1 MLDRI
6 FYSIGF
12 GFIFGIFASSFFILN
27 LYLLLL
33 FLIICL
39 ILIFIFKYVFY
50 NKWGLV
56 ASFFFL
62 FLCLGIYYF
71 SIFEN
76 KIKYDLDDSLNQK
89 VSLNAKIVSDIEV
102 RDLDIR
108 FVVKVP
114 DKNSKILVKTE
125 SKNDFNYGDVVIL
138 EGELLKPQNFITDN
152 GKEFDYVNYLK
163 KDNILYTLNTDKIKI
178 LESNKGNFIKSFLYK
193 IKNTFLAKVNNLI
206 FPYESTLLGGLI
218 LGEKSSFPEDLQA
231 DFIKTGTI
239 HIVALSGY
247 NVTIISEWFM
257 KLLYFLPTLFAFY
270 GGILVIILFVIMTGG
285 EATAVRAG
293 IMAIL
298 VLVARNL
305 GRNYDVLRAILI
317 TIVLMLLFNPYL
329 LYFDVSFQLS
339 FISTIAVIFL
349 TPRIE
354 KYFQFITPRFN
365 LRDIVSVTFS
375 AYIFVLPFVLYKMG
389 NLSLIALP
397 ANILV
402 LPFIPITMLL
412 GFLSGILAF
421 ISFYLALPFAYITH
435 LFLYYELSIIKLFA
449 SIPLSSFVIP
459 NFPII
464 LTILIY
470 LYFIY
475 FLFGKGIKAFF
486 KEDFT

>member
-6 FYSIGF
+6 FYSISL
-12 GFIFGIFASSFFILN
+12 GFIFGIFLSSFFILN
-27 LYLLLL
+27 IYLLLL
-33 FLIICL
+33 SLFLSL
-39 ILIFIFKYVFY
+39 VFLLVFKYFIF
-50 NKWGLV
+50 NKWGIV

-62 FLCLGIYYF
+62 FIFLGILYF
-71 SIFEN
+71 SVFEN
-76 KIKYDLDDSLNQK
+76 KITYDLDDSLNQK

-102 RDLDIR
+102 RDLDTR
-108 FVVKVP
+108 FIVKVL
-114 DKNSKILVKTE
+114 DKKSKILVKTE
-125 SKNDFNYGDVVIL
+125 SKSDFNYGDIVLV

-163 KDNILYTLNTDKIKI
+163 KDKVLYTLKVDKIKI
-178 LESNKGNFIKSFLYK
+178 LESNQGNLIKSFLFK
-193 IKNTFLAKVNNLI
+193 FKNKFLDYINTLI

-218 LGEKSSFPEDLQA
+218 LGEKSSFPENLRE

-257 KLLYFLPTLFAFY
+257 KLLYFLPALFAFY

-305 GRNYDVLRAILI
+305 GRPYDVLRAILI

-354 KYFQFITPRFN
+354 KYFQFITPHFN

-389 NLSLIALP
+389 NLSLVALP

-412 GFLSGILAF
+412 GFLSGVFAF
-421 ISFYLALPFAYITH
+421 VSFYLALPFAYITH

-449 SIPLSSFVIP
+449 SLPFSSFIIP
-459 NFPII
+459 NFPLI

-475 FLFGKGIKAFF
+475 FLFGSQIKTFF
-486 KEDFT
+486 TRDFT